1 MPHIFDEFE
10 LLASKKYK
18 IGLFFKAYKYIRPV
32 LEQIHLN
39 PAITLEELANN
50 IGLDIRKATKLVE
63 DLTERKVINCS
74 IRNNDCYLSMTV
86 KGRELFQFLEK

>member
-10 LLASKKYK
+10 HLASKNYK
-18 IGLFFKAYKYIRPV
+18 IGLFFKAYKYIRPA

-39 PAITLEELANN
+39 PAITLEEMANN
-50 IGLDIRKATKLVE
+50 IGLDIKKATKLVK
-63 DLTERKVINCS
+63 DLTGRRVITYS
-74 IRNNDCYLSMTV
+74 IRNNEWYLSMTV